1 MIHYIEIV
9 RDALVAT
16 SVGICGE
23 NIYRKVK
30 NWYYHKED
38 ININNIHIDFIPQT
52 TEDEQMIIT
61 RKGKNPE
68 VFKYFSDVE

>member
-1 MIHYIEIV
+1 MEIA

-23 NIYRKVK
+23 KIYQKVK

-38 ININNIHIDFIPQT
+38 IDIKDIHIEFTPQT
-52 TEDEQMIIT
+52 TEDEIVIIIVAS
-61 RKGKNPE
+61 NLN
-68 VFKYFSDVE
+68 